1 MTKKHAVNLTED
13 ERALLQGGISVGSA
27 PATVQTHARI
37 LLKADE
43 GPDGPGWTDQA
54 IAMALDV
61 SVPTV
66 ERVRRRFAE
75 QGLEAALVRR
85 QPRREYKRKLDGE
98 AEAHLVALSCS
109 PPPAGR
115 RHWTFKL
122 LADRMVELR
131 FVDGV
136 SYETVRRVMKK
147 TGSSRG

>member
-1 MTKKHAVNLTED
+1 MKQYRVTLTEH
-13 ERALLQGGISVGSA
+13 ERAALGRRVSSGRG
-27 PATVQTHARI
+27 PARELARARI
-37 LLKADE
+37 LLKADS
-43 GPDGPGWTDQA
+43 GPAGPTWTDEA
-54 IAMALDV
+54 IAVALDV